1 MWPIDVWFQIDVH
14 CVSVRAVK
22 PATPEQQEIL
32 DKLGDKG
39 TRCESCGEPL
49 PKFLEECV
57 LCGAKRDVPFW
68 DKHKFRIISLA
79 AVAIIMLVIYAIK
92 GDAMFD
98 GDWDN

>member
-1 MWPIDVWFQIDVH
+1 M
-14 CVSVRAVK
+14 
-22 PATPEQQEIL
+22 
-32 DKLGDKG
+32 
-39 TRCESCGEPL
+39 
-49 PKFLEECV
+49 